1 MIRSMTLAALAALL
15 LATPVRAQDEIPTD
29 PEAQT
34 EDVAPAAPSPRA
46 YFRAYAFFDATALA
60 APDTFDA
67 IIGKTNLQ
75 MFGGGGEVFIWK
87 GLFARVAFSSTTET
101 GSRAE
106 LHDGEVIPLG
116 IPLTVELR
124 PFELAGGWRFNATA
138 RARVV
143 PYAGGGLLRMGYKE
157 TSDFATSGDNT
168 NTTFTGGV
176 VFGGVEVRPFSWIVT
191 GAEVQYRSVPN
202 ALGDGG
208 LSQAFDEHD
217 LGGVTVRVLVGIRR

>member
-1 MIRSMTLAALAALL
+1 MVAAALL
-15 LATPVRAQDEIPTD
+15 LVATAVHAQDAPV
-29 PEAQT
+29 PPPLPHLRL
-34 EDVAPAAPSPRA
+34 VAPPWPRA
-46 YFRAYAFFDATALA
+46 YFRAYVMLDHTALA

-67 IIGKTNLQ
+67 IVSKSSLRMI
-75 MFGGGGEVFIWK
+75 GGGGEAFIWK

-106 LHDGEVIPLG
+106 VYNRDVIPLG

-124 PFELAGGWRFNATA
+124 PLELAAGWRFDSTA
-138 RARVV
+138 RARIV

-157 TSDFATSGDNT
+157 TSDFAMGDENTSA
-168 NTTFTGGV
+168 TFTGGV
-176 VFGGVEVRPFSWIVT
+176 VFGGVEVRPVSWLIA

-208 LSQAFDEHD
+208 LSEAFDEHD
-217 LGGVTVRVLVGIRR
+217 LGGLTVRVLFGIRR